1 MPVVVDP
8 PGLRVRVHVPD
19 EGNPL
24 NATLPVA
31 SVQVGWVMVPI
42 TGAVGIGGGTLTTTL
57 DDDGEVHPNELVTV
71 KV

>member
-1 MPVVVDP
+1 MVDP
-8 PGLRVRVHVPD
+8 PGLRVSVHVPE
-19 EGNPL
+19 EGKPL

-31 SVQVGWVMVPI
+31 SVQVGWVMVLI
-42 TGAVGIGGGTLTTTL
+42 IGAVGMGGGALITTL

>member
-1 MPVVVDP
+1 MVEP

-24 NATLPVA
+24 SATVPVA
-31 SVQVGWVMVPI
+31 SVHVGWVMEPM
-42 TGAVGIGGGTLTTTL
+42 TGAAGIGGGTLITTL
-57 DDDGEVHPNELVTV
+57 DDDGEVHPNVLVTV